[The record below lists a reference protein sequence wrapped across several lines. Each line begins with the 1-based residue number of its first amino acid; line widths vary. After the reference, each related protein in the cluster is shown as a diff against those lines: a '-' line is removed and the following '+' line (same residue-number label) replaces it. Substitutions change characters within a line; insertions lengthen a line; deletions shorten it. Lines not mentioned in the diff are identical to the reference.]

1 MNTICIIPARGGS
14 KGIPKKNTLEFCG
27 KPLVVWSIEQ
37 AKASQYIKNVYV
49 SSDDK
54 EILKISE
61 ESGAITIERPKKLAT
76 DSSTSE
82 EALLHAIDHIQKLS
96 KDKIDAVVFLQATSP
111 LRTSEDIDNAMKL
124 FISEKAD
131 SLFSAAEI
139 EDFLMWEFLQDEY
152 RSVTYDYTNRG
163 RRQDRKPYYLE
174 HGSIYIFKPE
184 IIEKHNNR
192 LGGKIVLYIM
202 DYWKSH
208 QIDKTEDLEICE
220 YFMRKKIL
228 NKKLEIDVK
237 NVRLIVY
244 DFDGVLTDNRIFL
257 DEKGIES
264 VMLNRADGLAI
275 EILKKLGVNQII
287 LSTETNRVVEKRA
300 NKLGILALIGIEN
313 KKETLLA
320 YCQEN
325 DIPVENVIYIG
336 NDLNDLEAMKIVGY
350 PVCPSDA
357 SIEIKNISKIILD
370 SPGGAG
376 VVREL
381 TEYIKVMNDSGD
393 LKNETR

>member
-14 KGIPKKNTLEFCG
+14 KGISKKNIMEFCG

-37 AKASQYIKNVYV
+37 AKASPYVKSVYV

-54 EILKISE
+54 DILKISN
-61 ESGAITIERPKKLAT
+61 ESGAKTIKRPKKLAADT
-76 DSSTSE
+76 STSE
-82 EALLHAIDHIQKLS
+82 EALQHAIEHIQKLS
-96 KDKIDAVVFLQATSP
+96 KEKIDAVIFLQATSP

-131 SLFSAAEI
+131 SLLSAAKI
-139 EDFLMWEFLQDEY
+139 EDFLMWELLQDGY
-152 RSVTYDYTNRG
+152 RSITYDYKKRG

-184 IIEKHNNR
+184 VLKKYNNR

-202 DYWKSH
+202 DYWKSY
-208 QIDKTEDLEICE
+208 QIDRPEDIEICE

-228 NKKLEIDVK
+228 NKKPEIDVK
-237 NVRLIVY
+237 NAQLIVY
-244 DFDGVLTDNRIFL
+244 DFDGVLTDNKML
-257 DEKGIES
+257 LNEKGIES

-275 EILKKLGVNQII
+275 GHLKKLGVNQII
-287 LSTETNRVVEKRA
+287 LSTETNRVAEERA
-300 NKLGILALIGIEN
+300 KKLGILALRGIEN

-320 YCQEN
+320 YCQKN
-325 DIPVENVIYIG
+325 DIPVEKVVYIG
-336 NDLNDLEAMKIVGY
+336 NDLNDLEAMKITGY

-357 SIEIKNISKIILD
+357 SEEIKNISKIILD

-381 TEYIKVMNDSGD
+381 MEYIKVTNNSGD
-393 LKNETR
+393 WKK